1 LSHKKWIFLYI
12 SQALTIEV
20 KFSTTARQQKY
31 SSLQVPAQFSKQYNN
46 LFDHNIKNFAAKTN
60 MVFNPAFYKPGTYGS
75 AIL

>member
-1 LSHKKWIFLYI
+1 MIFPSS

-31 SSLQVPAQFSKQYNN
+31 SSLQVPAQFSKHNN